1 MRWSKQ
7 NVSLPGM
14 SRDFA
19 VPYQTRG
26 GGRTNWVYSVRQ
38 KRRKIYYC
46 SYHCFGRCKDDRRK
60 GRSMTGKT
68 HSATGFFAGLVIS
81 HYTGCP
87 GAMTLAMATGSVLGG
102 LLPDI
107 DNVHSQIGS
116 RLPVVELIVH
126 GCQRGIRLLSGILPR
141 KLRENVRSMT
151 GHRGLLHSLLVP
163 AAMLLA
169 LPVIGNTNGIEK
181 TFLIGMIAGNLSH
194 LILDML
200 SGGVPLLIPFSV
212 ARIRV
217 CNFRTGGIMDKL
229 WRLVMYFGIGYLGLS
244 ELYQIVSKYI
254 RI

>member
-1 MRWSKQ
+1 
-7 NVSLPGM
+7 
-14 SRDFA
+14 
-19 VPYQTRG
+19 
-26 GGRTNWVYSVRQ
+26 
-38 KRRKIYYC
+38 
-46 SYHCFGRCKDDRRK
+46 
-60 GRSMTGKT
+60 
-68 HSATGFFAGLVIS
+68 
-81 HYTGCP
+81 
-87 GAMTLAMATGSVLGG
+87 MTLAMATGSVLGG
-102 LLPDI
+102 MLPDI

-212 ARIRV
+212 ATVSYTHLTLPTI
-217 CNFRTGGIMDKL
+217 L
-229 WRLVMYFGIGYLGLS
+229 LV
-244 ELYQIVSKYI
+244 
-254 RI
+254 

>member
-1 MRWSKQ
+1 MK
-7 NVSLPGM
+7 
-14 SRDFA
+14 D
-19 VPYQTRG
+19 
-26 GGRTNWVYSVRQ
+26 
-38 KRRKIYYC
+38 KI
-46 SYHCFGRCKDDRRK
+46 FGVLQRV
-60 GRSMTGKT
+60 GRSFMLPI
-68 HSATGFFAGLVIS
+68 AILPVAGL
-81 HYTGCP
+81 
-87 GAMTLAMATGSVLGG
+87 LLG
-102 LLPDI
+102 
-107 DNVHSQIGS
+107 IGS
-116 RLPVVELIVH
+116 SFTNATTIETYGLTK
-126 GCQRGIRLLSGILPR
+126 ILGDG
-141 KLRENVRSMT
+141 T
-151 GHRGLLHSLLVP
+151 LLHSLLVP

-181 TFLIGMIAGNLSH
+181 AFLIGMIAGNLSH

>member
-1 MRWSKQ
+1 
-7 NVSLPGM
+7 
-14 SRDFA
+14 
-19 VPYQTRG
+19 
-26 GGRTNWVYSVRQ
+26 
-38 KRRKIYYC
+38 
-46 SYHCFGRCKDDRRK
+46 
-60 GRSMTGKT
+60 
-68 HSATGFFAGLVIS
+68 
-81 HYTGCP
+81 
-87 GAMTLAMATGSVLGG
+87 MTLAMATGSVLGG

-107 DNVHSQIGS
+107 DNVHSQIGN

-126 GCQRGIRLLSGILPR
+126 GCQRGIRLLSGILP
-141 KLRENVRSMT
+141 
-151 GHRGLLHSLLVP
+151 
-163 AAMLLA
+163 
-169 LPVIGNTNGIEK
+169 VIGNTNGIEK
-181 TFLIGMIAGNLSH
+181 AFLIGMIAGNLSH

>member
-1 MRWSKQ
+1 MLKMYKRCGGVSKIYRCP
-7 NVSLPGM
+7 VCHEI
-14 SRDFA
+14 FA

-38 KRRKIYYC
+38 KQAENILLFV
-46 SYHCFGRCKDDRRK
+46 SLFSGDAKDNRRK

-87 GAMTLAMATGSVLGG
+87 GAMTLAMTTGSVLGG

-169 LPVIGNTNGIEK
+169 LPVIGNTTE
-181 TFLIGMIAGNLSH
+181 
-194 LILDML
+194 
-200 SGGVPLLIPFSV
+200 
-212 ARIRV
+212 
-217 CNFRTGGIMDKL
+217 
-229 WRLVMYFGIGYLGLS
+229 
-244 ELYQIVSKYI
+244 
-254 RI
+254 

>member
-1 MRWSKQ
+1 
-7 NVSLPGM
+7 
-14 SRDFA
+14 
-19 VPYQTRG
+19 
-26 GGRTNWVYSVRQ
+26 
-38 KRRKIYYC
+38 
-46 SYHCFGRCKDDRRK
+46 
-60 GRSMTGKT
+60 
-68 HSATGFFAGLVIS
+68 
-81 HYTGCP
+81 
-87 GAMTLAMATGSVLGG
+87 MTLAMATGSVLGG

-126 GCQRGIRLLSGILPR
+126 GCQS
-141 KLRENVRSMT
+141 
-151 GHRGLLHSLLVP
+151 
-163 AAMLLA
+163 
-169 LPVIGNTNGIEK
+169 GIEK

>member
-1 MRWSKQ
+1 
-7 NVSLPGM
+7 
-14 SRDFA
+14 
-19 VPYQTRG
+19 
-26 GGRTNWVYSVRQ
+26 
-38 KRRKIYYC
+38 
-46 SYHCFGRCKDDRRK
+46 
-60 GRSMTGKT
+60 MTGKT

-181 TFLIGMIAGNLSH
+181 AFLIGMIAGNLSH

-217 CNFRTGGIMDKL
+217 CNFQ
-229 WRLVMYFGIGYLGLS
+229 IGRAS
-244 ELYQIVSKYI
+244 CRERV
-254 RI
+254 